1 MSGEGG
7 VITTDLRTMALLS
20 CCVRGRKSY
29 SNRPAYSGIAHCC
42 LVVPGEGVVIS
53 TDLST
58 VVLLSC
64 VRGRRSYN
72 NRPAYCGT
80 VVLLCQGKEEL

>member
-7 VITTDLRTMALLS
+7 VITTDL
-20 CCVRGRKSY
+20 
-29 SNRPAYSGIAHCC
+29 
-42 LVVPGEGVVIS
+42 
-53 TDLST
+53 ST
-58 VVLLSC
+58 VVLLSCC

-72 NRPAYCGT
+72 NRPVYCGTAHCCPAVSGEGGVITTDLSTVVLLT